1 MPKFHA
7 RNASIYVETAAGAST
22 SISADLNSAE
32 LSYSADAP
40 DVTGFGDN
48 TRQRLHGG
56 LIEWEMSVDGFY
68 NANSTGNTAA
78 SILMGL
84 MNAGGSTVV
93 YFFPAGSTATG
104 SPKYT
109 GCAVLVSFDQSYG
122 VEDAAAFSATFQSRS
137 GSLTASVV

>member
-7 RNASIYVETAAGAST
+7 RNASIYCDSAAAAST

-32 LSYSADAP
+32 LTYSMDAP

-56 LIEWEMSVDGFY
+56 LIEWELSVDGFV
-68 NANSTGNTAA
+68 NHTGSTTAA
-78 SILMGL
+78 CILMGL
-84 MNAGGSTVV
+84 LNAGGSTLI
-93 YFFPAGSTATG
+93 YFGPAGSTSG

-109 GCAVLVSFDQSYG
+109 GCAVLTEFSQSYG
-122 VEDAAAFSATFQSRS
+122 TEDAAAFSATFQSRS
-137 GSLTASVV
+137 GSLTASAW